1 MKKIF
6 FRRPL
11 FFASFILIF
20 IGLQGVCFKNEIKEA
35 YLNGEDVYATVM
47 DNDGCTGSRSSVIKF
62 EYNCRL
68 YSDRLYKDYCNS
80 RIGSKVLVRYHKK
93 NDTLLCKGQDF
104 EGDVTVSYLLLF
116 VGIVIAIIG
125 WRKKQNVF

>member
-20 IGLQGVCFKNEIKEA
+20 IGLQGVYFKNEIKEA

-47 DNDGCTGSRSSVIKF
+47 DNDGGNYLQKN
-62 EYNCRL
+62 EKNN
-68 YSDRLYKDYCNS
+68 NS
-80 RIGSKVLVRYHKK
+80 
-93 NDTLLCKGQDF
+93 LCYGCWLICLWCK
-104 EGDVTVSYLLLF
+104 T
-116 VGIVIAIIG
+116 
-125 WRKKQNVF
+125 K